1 MKPSKSRVYCPEC
14 GRKKILFE
22 TEKKALNFI
31 KFNSEEIEEESGRAP
46 IRAYYCEF
54 CGGWHVTSSPRYSE
68 SKTSANAF
76 IKAYNRDIQT
86 PCTAPVKSKEASLE
100 EQIQKQV
107 DNIIETLQVL
117 SYDVAHGKYTQ
128 NEAMAMTAEL
138 WDFFK
143 VYVYKKPEI
152 SYKKRRLR
160 QFFRRFGYSVA
171 EFSNNKLKK
180 LKKEP

>member
-14 GRKKILFE
+14 GRQKILFE

-31 KFNSEEIEEESGRAP
+31 KFNSEEIKEESGRAP

-54 CGGWHVTSSPRYSE
+54 CGGWHVTSSTHYSE

-76 IKAYNRDIQT
+76 IKAYNQDIQT
-86 PCTAPVKSKEASLE
+86 TSIKSEEVGLE
-100 EQIQKQV
+100 EKIQKQI
-107 DNIIETLQVL
+107 NSIIEVLQKL
-117 SYDVAHGKYTQ
+117 SYDVADGIYTKEQ
-128 NEAMAMTAEL
+128 AMEMTAEL

-143 VYVYKKPEI
+143 VYVYKKPKI

-160 QFFRRFGYSVA
+160 QFFRRLGYSVA
-171 EFSNNKLKK
+171 DFSNNKLKK
-180 LKKEP
+180 LKKEL

>member
-14 GRKKILFE
+14 GRQKILFE

-54 CGGWHVTSSPRYSE
+54 CGGWHVTSSPHYSE

-76 IKAYNRDIQT
+76 IKAYNQDIQT
-86 PCTAPVKSKEASLE
+86 ISIKSEEVSLE
-100 EQIQKQV
+100 EQIQKKV
-107 DNIIETLQVL
+107 DSIIDVLQKL
-117 SYDVAHGKYTQ
+117 SYDVADGTYTKEQ
-128 NEAMAMTAEL
+128 AMEMTTEL
-138 WDFFK
+138 WNFFK
-143 VYVYKKPEI
+143 VYVYKKPKI

-160 QFFRRFGYSVA
+160 QFFRRLGYSA
-171 EFSNNKLKK
+171 ADFSNSKLKN
-180 LKKEP
+180 LKKKYKN

>member
-14 GRKKILFE
+14 GRQKILFE

-54 CGGWHVTSSPRYSE
+54 CGGWHVTSSPYYSE

-76 IKAYNRDIQT
+76 IKAYNQDIQT
-86 PCTAPVKSKEASLE
+86 TSIKSEEASLE

-107 DNIIETLQVL
+107 DSSIEILQKL
-117 SYDVAHGKYTQ
+117 SYDVADGTYTKEQ
-128 NEAMAMTAEL
+128 AMEMTAEL
-138 WDFFK
+138 WGFFK
-143 VYVYKKPEI
+143 VYVYKKPNI

-160 QFFRRFGYSVA
+160 QFFRRLGYSVVD
-171 EFSNNKLKK
+171 FSNSKLKN
-180 LKKEP
+180 LKKNYKN

>member
-1 MKPSKSRVYCPEC
+1 MKPIKSRIYCPEC
-14 GRKKILFE
+14 GRQKILFE

-54 CGGWHVTSSPRYSE
+54 CGGWHVTSSTHYSE

-76 IKAYNRDIQT
+76 IKAYNQDIQT
-86 PCTAPVKSKEASLE
+86 TPIKSEEASLE

-107 DNIIETLQVL
+107 DNIIEVLQKL
-117 SYDVAHGKYTQ
+117 SYDVVQGIYTKEQ
-128 NEAMAMTAEL
+128 AMEMTTEL

-143 VYVYKKPEI
+143 IYVYKKPNI
-152 SYKKRRLR
+152 SYKKRKLR

-171 EFSNNKLKK
+171 NFSNKK
-180 LKKEP
+180 LKNLNNNYKN

>member
-1 MKPSKSRVYCPEC
+1 MKPIKSRIYCPEC
-14 GRKKILFE
+14 GRQKILFE

-54 CGGWHVTSSPRYSE
+54 CGGWHVTSSTHYSE

-76 IKAYNRDIQT
+76 IKAYNQDIQIT
-86 PCTAPVKSKEASLE
+86 SIKSEKASLE

-107 DNIIETLQVL
+107 DSIIEVLQKL
-117 SYDVAHGKYTQ
+117 SYDVAQGIYTEKQ
-128 NEAMAMTAEL
+128 AMEMTTEL

-143 VYVYKKPEI
+143 VYVYKKPKI
-152 SYKKRRLR
+152 SYKKKKLR

-171 EFSNNKLKK
+171 DFSNKK
-180 LKKEP
+180 LKNLNNNYKN